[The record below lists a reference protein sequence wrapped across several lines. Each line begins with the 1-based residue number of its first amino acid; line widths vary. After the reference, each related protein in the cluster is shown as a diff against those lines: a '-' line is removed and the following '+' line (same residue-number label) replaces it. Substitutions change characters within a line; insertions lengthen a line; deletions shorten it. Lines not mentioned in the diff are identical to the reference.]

1 MHWAGWCQGHIAA
14 IFIILATYSFRL
26 ILIFILHFHA
36 EIQWVSLIADEDEP
50 LFMSLV
56 SDLFPNQVLEKTAYP
71 ELEAAIEQQVEES
84 GLVYHP
90 PWVLKL
96 IQVGIMRY
104 WPNYWAWQLSFSRC
118 CLRLA
123 TIWFLHSSGLN
134 FLQLSKELYLL

>member
-1 MHWAGWCQGHIAA
+1 LQKIQIEGKQIVTALGWLMPRTYGIAA
-14 IFIILATYSFRL
+14 IFIILATYSFHL
-26 ILIFILHFHA
+26 ILIFIHFHVK
-36 EIQWVSLIADEDEP
+36 IHWLSLIADEHEP

-96 IQVGIMRY
+96 IQVGIMKY
-104 WPNYWAWQLSFSRC
+104 
-118 CLRLA
+118 
-123 TIWFLHSSGLN
+123 
-134 FLQLSKELYLL
+134 